1 MVINEVLA
9 FIQNKHNVMDDVS
22 LVRICLTGFSAEA
35 VEQAK
40 KLLYESV
47 DGGEKYISRR
57 KDKAE
62 RDIEDIIR
70 LIKNTSTAKLPIF
83 VAKDLHKLPPVNFEN
98 IDVTRLLK
106 DILNLQEQ
114 LRDVKETYAT
124 CEQLELL
131 KTEFKYCKSKEL
143 LDCVTNHETYININK
158 KRGAYLLDS
167 GPMGM
172 SFNNTI
178 DKLPTS
184 SNNSID
190 KSTTS
195 FKNSIDKSPTLL
207 TTAEREVIDTVV
219 DPVAMCAPET
229 TESPCVPFSLPQRC
243 EGPSAPPVTKPVTK
257 PVLNARFAMN
267 EMPRDK
273 DESTTNNNNLKYR
286 SIISQVGEFAKS
298 YAECIPQD
306 GVWKD
311 KKNDDEWKLVQYRRH
326 RNQFIG
332 KKGSA
337 STNSNTKFK
346 AADVKVPL
354 FVSNVDKSVTEKD
367 ITDYIL
373 EKTQERVS
381 LSRIIMKRDKGYYS
395 YKVFVSKSNLGA
407 YLNDNLWPSGISFRR
422 FVVFKGNSVGL
433 NILSGGS

>member
-1 MVINEVLA
+1 MTSNVVKCVSCNIVINEVLA

-114 LRDVKETYAT
+114 VRDVKETYAT

-131 KTEFKYCKSKEL
+131 KTEFQYCKSKDL

-178 DKLPTS
+178 DKSP
-184 SNNSID
+184 
-190 KSTTS
+190 TS

-219 DPVAMCAPET
+219 DPVTMRAPET

-243 EGPSAPPVTKPVTK
+243 ERPSAPVTK

-267 EMPRDK
+267 EMPRDY

-286 SIISQVGEFAKS
+286 SIISQDGEFTKS

-326 RNQFIG
+326 RNKFIG
-332 KKGSA
+332 KTGSA

-407 YLNDNLWPSGISFRR
+407 YLNDNLWPSGITFRR